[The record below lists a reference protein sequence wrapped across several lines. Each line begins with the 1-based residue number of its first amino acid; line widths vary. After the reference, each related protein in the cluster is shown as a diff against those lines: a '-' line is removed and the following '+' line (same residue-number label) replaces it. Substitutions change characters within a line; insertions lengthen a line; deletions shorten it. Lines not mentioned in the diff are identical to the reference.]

1 MITIIMLY
9 KSAVIPSLRYGCE
22 TWIPYIELSI
32 TRKIDKAPKAPKSTL
47 IANNNRFPNRQKAY
61 HIS

>member
-9 KSAVIPSLRYGCE
+9 KSAVIPSLLYGCE

-32 TRKIDKAPKAPKSTL
+32 TRKIDKAPKSTL